1 MNVTVAGDDVT
12 GARIA
17 EALMAEHSVVFLGP
31 EAEIKPLSE
40 RLDVQLVFG
49 SITTQHI
56 LEEAQL
62 DEADAFIAASSNDE
76 RNIVA
81 CLAAKR
87 LGAKRS
93 VCILNSQGLFGEED
107 DVADALGIDVVVRP
121 AEQLAAEITRIVTV
135 PGALDVHEFAG
146 GKVALLR
153 YAVEEGAEITKGP
166 LSQAKLPKNVLLV
179 AIRRDEELILPRG
192 STRPQTGDRVLAMGR
207 WGAIQGLA
215 SVLGTRTDHK
225 RRRAAVIG
233 AGSVGV
239 AVARGLLAA
248 GWRIKLIESDAKR
261 CELVAE
267 ELDALV
273 LHGDGADIE
282 LLEQEGVDE
291 LPVVVAVTNN
301 DEKNLLIS
309 LLAKQLGVP
318 RIVTRADKLTNEL
331 MFERVG
337 IDVVR
342 SSRGAAIRS
351 VVRSITKPE
360 VEIQA
365 VLEHGEAS
373 VIEVMLPHDFK
384 KRRLRDIR
392 SPQEAVIGAI
402 LRRRKA
408 IVPGGNDTLQPYDK
422 LLVFCKQGA
431 EEETRQF
438 FVDNTVSKTQA
449 PPPSAVGG

>member
-1 MNVTVAGDDVT
+1 M
-12 GARIA
+12 
-17 EALMAEHSVVFLGP
+17 
-31 EAEIKPLSE
+31 
-40 RLDVQLVFG
+40 
-49 SITTQHI
+49 
-56 LEEAQL
+56 
-62 DEADAFIAASSNDE
+62 
-76 RNIVA
+76 
-81 CLAAKR
+81 
-87 LGAKRS
+87 
-93 VCILNSQGLFGEED
+93 
-107 DVADALGIDVVVRP
+107 
-121 AEQLAAEITRIVTV
+121 
-135 PGALDVHEFAG
+135 
-146 GKVALLR
+146 
-153 YAVEEGAEITKGP
+153 
-166 LSQAKLPKNVLLV
+166 
-179 AIRRDEELILPRG
+179 
-192 STRPQTGDRVLAMGR
+192 
-207 WGAIQGLA
+207 
-215 SVLGTRTDHK
+215 
-225 RRRAAVIG
+225 
-233 AGSVGV
+233 
-239 AVARGLLAA
+239 
-248 GWRIKLIESDAKR
+248 
-261 CELVAE
+261 AE

-392 SPQEAVIGAI
+392 SPQEAVIGAV